1 MSSLLEL
8 EHKQKIFSNAFRIFL
23 FPSYSFGIET
33 INTFM
38 RFRSSLKTIP
48 DSRTK
53 QAQGIPVFRPKRP
66 KNTPLGVAHTYNGL
80 YKVVP
85 TPHHHPR
92 HPTIIWT
99 DLIVTDCE
107 NTTVSGGSTAKK
119 KKKKNRWEKLIQFML
134 ERRANCAWKWYPRV
148 LESHQSL
155 HWLW

>member
-1 MSSLLEL
+1 MMSSLLEL
-8 EHKQKIFSNAFRIFL
+8 GHKQKIFSNAFRIFL

-80 YKVVP
+80 YEVVP
-85 TPHHHPR
+85 TPP
-92 HPTIIWT
+92 PLPPPPSKTSNNY
-99 DLIVTDCE
+99 L
-107 NTTVSGGSTAKK
+107 NGSYCNRLWKHNGFRRVNRKK
-119 KKKKNRWEKLIQFML
+119 KKKIV
-134 ERRANCAWKWYPRV
+134 ERN
-148 LESHQSL
+148 
-155 HWLW
+155 WLNSC